1 MKDKLTS
8 QQISQI
14 REKYEETYGDD
25 WSPTDLWL
33 QHVCD
38 DTCVTTYATRRFRNR
53 IEHCIAEVLG
63 TWEF

>member
-1 MKDKLTS
+1 MRSKLTIE
-8 QQISQI
+8 QIAQI
-14 REKYEETYGDD
+14 RKKYEEKYGCE
-25 WSPTDLWL
+25 WSPSDMWL
-33 QHVCD
+33 QYVCD